1 MKNTFLK
8 TVGGTILAFLMMA
21 VFTQISVFAQGD
33 ANEVNSDEQKQEDS
47 LSRRE
52 NARKLEG
59 SWNNQGTRLN
69 CQTGAVIGTFQ
80 AMLTFARGN
89 TMWDAGTQIS
99 PALRSPSNGVWY
111 YEGGRNYE
119 SAFQFFRFNADGTL
133 AGRQIVRQKIELSRD
148 GNSYTATATAQILDV
163 NGNVIQNNCS
173 SGIGTRFE

>member
-1 MKNTFLK
+1 MS
-8 TVGGTILAFLMMA
+8 AMA
-21 VFTQISVFAQGD
+21 VLMLATFTHISVSAQD
-33 ANEVNSDEQKQEDS
+33 NDVKSDEQKQEEL

-52 NARKLEG
+52 NARRLEG

-119 SAFQFFRFNADGTL
+119 SAFQFFRFNVDGTL
-133 AGRQIVRQKIELSRD
+133 AGRQIVRQHIQLSRD
-148 GNSYTATATAQILDV
+148 GNSYTATATAQVLDV